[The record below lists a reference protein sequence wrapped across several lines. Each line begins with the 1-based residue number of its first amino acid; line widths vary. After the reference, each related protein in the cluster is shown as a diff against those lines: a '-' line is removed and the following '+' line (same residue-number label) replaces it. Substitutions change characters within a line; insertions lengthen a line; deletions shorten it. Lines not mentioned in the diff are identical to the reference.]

1 MCRYQL
7 RFVPSVLTQ
16 FIVALV
22 LITCRPDDVVPAT
35 YSLEKGQVLNQPAL
49 ISVGLKEFT
58 GISAQTSA
66 DKILSD
72 LKTVR
77 PTQIKDYLNDKVYN
91 QGIITRI
98 RILDLPKYTFTWNST
113 KRKIMMVSLFKQ
125 VIQISNNQIAN
136 PQDIVWLWTP
146 PAGTT
151 DPGTA
156 SFSGGKI
163 ASYRNKKFALSD
175 IPQTN
180 PLPLGIYVWAVWAW
194 EDKGLTIV
202 ASSRELPLEITN

>member
-7 RFVPSVLTQ
+7 RFVPSVLTP

-22 LITCRPDDVVPAT
+22 LIACRPDDVVPAT

-91 QGIITRI
+91 KGIITRI

-125 VIQISNNQIAN
+125 VIQISDNQIAN

-151 DPGTA
+151 DPGTVL
-156 SFSGGKI
+156 FSGGKI
-163 ASYRNKKFALSD
+163 ASYRNKKFVLSD

-180 PLPLGIYVWAVWAW
+180 PLSLGIYVWAVWAW
-194 EDKGLTIV
+194 DDKGLTIV